1 MVHYAIG
8 RYRLYINF
16 FTQMYFGANLYEYI
30 WMKTY
35 GNSSYAYGCVR
46 KSGQGH
52 QLIYF
57 NFLNISLILLS
68 FKKIKSLNYY
78 ITLG

>member
-8 RYRLYINF
+8 RYRLYIII
-16 FTQMYFGANLYEYI
+16 FTQMYFGANLKYPEYI
-30 WMKTY
+30 WMKAY

-46 KSGQGH
+46 KSGQGN

-57 NFLNISLILLS
+57 NFLIISFYYCPS
-68 FKKIKSLNYY
+68 RKLNH
-78 ITLG
+78 

>member
-1 MVHYAIG
+1 
-8 RYRLYINF
+8 
-16 FTQMYFGANLYEYI
+16 MYFGANLKYPEYI
-30 WMKTY
+30 WMKAY

-57 NFLNISLILLS
+57 NFLISFYYCPS
-68 FKKIKSLNYY
+68 RKLNH
-78 ITLG
+78 